1 MTQNRFQSTLA
12 RRAFLTRLGAGVSM
26 LGATAAAAPSAGAQS
41 ASTEKWQPA
50 RHELDDWYD
59 TIPGK
64 HRFVFD
70 TITPDGLAMGLQFAN
85 NFFEANKS
93 SYGLTDGDSAV
104 IIVVR
109 HKSTAFGYNDAIW
122 AKYGAK
128 LSEQANNFVD
138 PKTKEAPTVNV
149 YATDKGRMDGL
160 IKRGTHIAVCQMATR
175 AIANTLARSTGGNAD
190 EILTELGK
198 NLVVNGHLVPAG
210 ILAVNRAQ
218 EHGYTLANVG

>member
-1 MTQNRFQSTLA
+1 MTEKGFPSRLA
-12 RRAFLTRLGAGVSM
+12 RRLFLSRLGTGVGV
-26 LGATAAAAPSAGAQS
+26 LGATAVAAPSVAAQTGS
-41 ASTEKWQPA
+41 ERWQPT

-59 TIPGK
+59 KIPGK

-93 SYGLTDGDSAV
+93 SYGLTDSDSAV
-104 IIVVR
+104 IVVVR
-109 HKSTAFGYNDAIW
+109 HKSTSFGYNDAIW

-138 PKTKEAPTVNV
+138 PKTKETPSVNF
-149 YATDKGRMDGL
+149 YATANGRMDGL
-160 IKRGTHIAVCQMATR
+160 IKRGAHIAVCQMATR
-175 AIANTLARSTGGNAD
+175 AIAGNLAKATGGTQDDIFA
-190 EILTELGK
+190 ELGR
-198 NLVVNGHLVPAG
+198 NLVPNGHLVPAG

-218 EHGYTLANVG
+218 EHGYALANAG